1 MFGVEGVD
9 EVAEDGFGDL
19 EADAL
24 AGVGEE
30 RQLLFGGVDVD
41 DGREVDDV
49 FPAKAEE
56 GMGIVDGKEGE
67 PLFDAGKP
75 EGYHEVG
82 A

>member
-41 DGREVDDV
+41 HGGEVDDV

-67 PLFDAGKP
+67 ALFDAGKS
-75 EGYHEVG
+75 EGDHEVG